1 MKLLKFVTLEELF
14 GKKPRMISRWHT
26 ADCMMSLGFCIC
38 NFLTTM
44 LCFWMTKCIAAAFVL
59 FLVIYCGKR
68 MYRLDTPTPKALHI
82 LAVILRSIFY
92 PAAILLTFIPF
103 SLQNN
108 WTWYYPVQRLAY
120 TTERSELADIL
131 LPESLPEKTDG
142 YDISLTPA
150 GIRLTYLTDS
160 ETIAAYRE
168 HALSQDAE
176 MLSATDEKASKWL
189 DAVKDYGSDAELYV
203 FPQSS
208 DRAVYILN
216 ERTGY
221 FELQYY

>member
-1 MKLLKFVTLEELF
+1 MRFLKFVTLEELF
-14 GKKPRMISRWHT
+14 RKKPRMISRWHT

-38 NFLTTM
+38 NFLSALLCPWM
-44 LCFWMTKCIAAAFVL
+44 LYCIGTAFVL

-82 LAVILRSIFY
+82 FAVTLRCILY

-176 MLSATDEKASKWL
+176 MIAAADEKASKWL
-189 DAVKDYGSDAELYV
+189 DSAKNYGSDAELYV

-221 FELQYY
+221 FELRYY

>member
-1 MKLLKFVTLEELF
+1 
-14 GKKPRMISRWHT
+14 MISRWHT

-38 NFLTTM
+38 NFMSALLCPWM
-44 LCFWMTKCIAAAFVL
+44 LYCIGAAFVL

-68 MYRLDTPTPKALHI
+68 MYRLDTPKALHI
-82 LAVILRSIFY
+82 LAVILRSILY
-92 PAAILLTFIPF
+92 PVAILLTFIPF
-103 SLQNN
+103 SMQND

-120 TTERSELADIL
+120 TTERSALVDSL

-150 GIRLTYLTDS
+150 GIRLTYITDS

-168 HALSQDAE
+168 HALSQDAD
-176 MLSATDEKASKWL
+176 MIAAADEKTSKWL
-189 DAVKDYGSDAELYV
+189 DAEKNYGSDAELYV

-221 FELQYY
+221 FELRYY